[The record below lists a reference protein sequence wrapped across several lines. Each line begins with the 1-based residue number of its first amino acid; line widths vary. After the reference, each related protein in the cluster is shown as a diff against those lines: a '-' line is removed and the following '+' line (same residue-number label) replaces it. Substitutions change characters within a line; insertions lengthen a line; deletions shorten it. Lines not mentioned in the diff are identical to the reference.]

1 MEHDLPLPA
10 VGFQYGLGR
19 CRPRT
24 LLDTWSCDQWKTT
37 GAAAP
42 LSAQF
47 PARGLRPENVPPCVV
62 VADRARTVGG
72 DRSGS
77 RRCPLVERSTP
88 YDLVQAVRLARA
100 CGQTPAAAAP
110 PLVSQSR
117 GRQPRRPTITTL
129 ILLKSDVVTRESV
142 WGRAQRRQHGGNKY
156 RGISGFQPDREHIR
170 PACSRKGGA
179 TGRSCGTISG
189 DGGRVIDAQQPDR
202 HGFQP
207 RRASSPSGG
216 RI

>member
-1 MEHDLPLPA
+1 MGALTAAVFDILGRTVRASLSASLDLRQTGGRAVAVAAPLAASVGGGEQPTEHDLPLPA

-47 PARGLRPENVPPCVV
+47 PARGLRPQNVPPRVV

-88 YDLVQAVRLARA
+88 YGLVQAVRLARA

-110 PLVSQSR
+110 PLVTQSR

-156 RGISGFQPDREHIR
+156 RGIPGF
-170 PACSRKGGA
+170 
-179 TGRSCGTISG
+179 
-189 DGGRVIDAQQPDR
+189 
-202 HGFQP
+202 
-207 RRASSPSGG
+207 
-216 RI
+216 